1 MKRSHAKTAVLPA
14 LTFRARLALAAAV
27 LALVAI
33 PHFAQAQGITG
44 GARDGSRE
52 GYRAAGPVG
61 GVVGGAIGAGVGGA
75 VGGVKGVL
83 GIPDQGYNSEPGPR
97 YRTNYQQR
105 RHYRHHPRHQSRHY
119 SRHHRQYR

>member
-1 MKRSHAKTAVLPA
+1 MKRSAAIKTANLPA
-14 LTFRARLALAAAV
+14 PLSLRARLALAAAI

-33 PHFAQAQGITG
+33 PHFAHAQGITG

-61 GVVGGAIGAGVGGA
+61 GLVGGALGAGVGGA

-83 GIPDQGYNSEPGPR
+83 GIPDQGYNPNPGPGVR
-97 YRTNYQQR
+97 AGYRARCRGYRTPSGR
-105 RHYRHHPRHQSRHY
+105 FRCYR
-119 SRHHRQYR
+119 

>member
-1 MKRSHAKTAVLPA
+1 MKRSAALKAASLPA
-14 LTFRARLALAAAV
+14 LSSFRARLALAAGL

-33 PHFAQAQGITG
+33 PQFAQAQGIVG

-61 GVVGGAIGAGVGGA
+61 GLVGGAIGAGVGGA

-83 GIPDQGYNSEPGPR
+83 GIPDQGYNPHYQAAPQPAG
-97 YRTNYQQR
+97 YRRHYKHK
-105 RHYRHHPRHQSRHY
+105 RHYRHHRR
-119 SRHHRQYR
+119 YR